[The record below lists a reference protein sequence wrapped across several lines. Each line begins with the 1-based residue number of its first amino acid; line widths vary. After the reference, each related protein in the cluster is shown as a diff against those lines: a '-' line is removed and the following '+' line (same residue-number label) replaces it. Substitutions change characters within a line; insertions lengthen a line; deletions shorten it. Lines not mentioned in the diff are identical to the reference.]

1 MRYDAILFDFD
12 GTIADTLPGIGDALK
27 AAAETLGLA
36 PFPDELTSKFIGPP
50 ILVCAQRYLG
60 MTPEEAERYYMAFRA
75 AYDGTVV
82 SGSRIYTGIPQLLR
96 QLRAEGAYVAV
107 ASAKPQALV
116 QRLLDH
122 FGLMRFFDRVVGKRT
137 IDAEVSKE
145 AILRSALPARYSRA
159 AMVGDRMF
167 DMDAAKVV
175 GLDAVGVSW
184 GFGTEEELTAHG
196 ADAVAHTTQEAAE
209 ILIGAQAP
217 VQKGFFISIE
227 GLDGCGKTT
236 QINAITEHIRRR
248 GYEVVHTREPGG
260 TPIAEDIRALILD
273 PEKTMCPETEALL
286 YAASRCEHVRKVIRP
301 ALESGRVVLCD
312 RFVDSSIAYQGAG
325 RELGM
330 ETVAQIN
337 APAVD
342 GTMPDLTLLFALD
355 PETAFL
361 RRSSA
366 TKLDRLERS
375 GEAFFKR
382 TRDGYDLLADMYPQ
396 RIRRIDASHD
406 VETIAREA
414 CAYIDKL
421 LSGR

>member
-82 SGSRIYTGIPQLLR
+82 SGSRIYTGVPQLLR

-122 FGLMRFFDRVVGKRT
+122 FGLTRFFDRVVGKRT

-196 ADAVAHTTQEAAE
+196 ADAVAHTPQEAAQ
-209 ILIGAQAP
+209 ILIGAQTPA
-217 VQKGFFISIE
+217 QKGFFISIE

-366 TKLDRLERS
+366 TKLDRLERA